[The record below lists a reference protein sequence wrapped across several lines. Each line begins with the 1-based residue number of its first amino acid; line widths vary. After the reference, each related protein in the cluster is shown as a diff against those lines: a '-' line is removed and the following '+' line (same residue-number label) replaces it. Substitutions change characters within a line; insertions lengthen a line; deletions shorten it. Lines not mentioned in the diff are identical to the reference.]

1 MTLKQLYKFIDVEML
16 DRLTKYDVE
25 IEDVIIH
32 DSTMSELKFKY
43 HVSESDDNFKIRAK
57 LLKFVESEIVLS
69 YLKDNLNHGYCIEF
83 TSHKHGLSAFWC
95 FMWNMIKKFLTFSKV

>member
-69 YLKDNLNHGYCIEF
+69 YLKDNLNHGYYIEF

-95 FMWNMIKKFLTFSKV
+95 FMWNMLKKVLDF

>member
-1 MTLKQLYKFIDVEML
+1 MTLKELYKFIDVEML

-25 IEDVIIH
+25 IEEVMIY

-43 HVSESDDNFKIRAK
+43 RVSESDDNLKIRAK

-69 YLKDNLNHGYCIEF
+69 YLKDNLNHGYYIEF
-83 TSHKHGLSAFWC
+83 TSHKHGLSAF
-95 FMWNMIKKFLTFSKV
+95 

>member
-1 MTLKQLYKFIDVEML
+1 MTLKELYKFIDVEML

-57 LLKFVESEIVLS
+57 LLRFVESEIVLS

-83 TSHKHGLSAFWC
+83 TSHKHGLSAF
-95 FMWNMIKKFLTFSKV
+95 